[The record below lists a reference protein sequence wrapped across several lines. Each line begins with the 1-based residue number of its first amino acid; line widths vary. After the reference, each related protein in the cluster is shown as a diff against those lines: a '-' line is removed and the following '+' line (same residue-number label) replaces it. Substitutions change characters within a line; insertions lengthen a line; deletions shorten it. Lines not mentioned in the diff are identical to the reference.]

1 MNPDV
6 SPQGD
11 ATDPHCLRITAEFV
25 METKRSDEVSRVS
38 YCRAALLGAAAS
50 LTASAALAEPTQVAE
65 IIVSA
70 NKVPTAQERVGSSV
84 SIIDSAEIERRQQ
97 VQALDLL
104 KRVPGVSISR
114 NGGLGATSTVR
125 LRGSESGMVKV
136 LIDGVE
142 VNDASGAN
150 NEFDFNS
157 LLTGDIEKIE
167 VLKGPQSALY
177 GNDAMGGVI
186 NVITRRGEGETKIRG
201 TLEAGAY
208 GTFRQQASLTGGTQQ
223 VDYAL
228 SAANLHTDGFSR
240 TFVGNEKDG
249 TDARSVSG
257 RVGVKA
263 SDILRF
269 DLNAGWSWLDTEFDP
284 FGADGASAQEKESWQ
299 VRGAGTLSLLDGT
312 FENVLA
318 ASYASTDRE
327 FDEPTGFYRFSTFDS
342 RRKALDYQGNLRLR
356 DADIATIGLSVDE
369 EEGKT
374 TNTVGTAT
382 STGLDDSVTTK
393 SAFVQYQAAVTSDLT
408 LTLGGRVDD
417 HEQFG
422 TEGTWRAT
430 GAYQVPAT
438 GTVLRASYGTANKAP
453 TLYQLYDPFY
463 GNQNLMAEDG
473 KGADIGFEQKLLNGR
488 VGFGASLFRNTYTNM
503 IGFSNG
509 YVNVAR
515 ARTKG
520 VELTFEA
527 TPLETVLFQAN
538 YTYLD
543 AKDTRTGRDLPRRPQ
558 DTLNASIDWT
568 VIEGVD
574 VGAALRY
581 VGKQRDTASATSPIL
596 DSYTT
601 VDVTARWAV
610 LDNVSLFGRVE
621 NLFDEDYQEVRTYRA
636 PGRSAFGGVT
646 VTF

>member
-1 MNPDV
+1 M
-6 SPQGD
+6 S
-11 ATDPHCLRITAEFV
+11 
-25 METKRSDEVSRVS
+25 KVS
-38 YCRAALLGAAAS
+38 YFRAALLGAAAS
-50 LTASAALAEPTQVAE
+50 LSASAALAEPTQVAE

-114 NGGLGATSTVR
+114 NGGLGSTSTVR

-177 GNDAMGGVI
+177 GNDAMAGVI

-208 GTFRQQASLTGGTQQ
+208 GTFRQQAGLTGGSEQ

-284 FGADGASAQEKESWQ
+284 FGGDGPSSQEKETWQ

-318 ASYASTDRE
+318 ASYATTDRD
-327 FDEPTGFYRFSTFDS
+327 FDEPTGYYRFSTFDS

-356 DADIATIGLSVDE
+356 DADIATIGLSIDE
-369 EEGKT
+369 EDGKT

-393 SAFVQYQAAVTSDLT
+393 SAFVQYQAAITSDLT

-463 GNQNLMAEDG
+463 GNKNLSAEDG
-473 KGADIGFEQKLLNGR
+473 KGADIGFEQKLLDGR
-488 VGFGASLFRNTYTNM
+488 VGFGASLFRNSYKNM

-509 YVNVAR
+509 YINVAR

-527 TPLETVLFQAN
+527 TPVETVLIQAN

-543 AKDTRTGRDLPRRPQ
+543 AKDRRTGRDLPRRPQ

-568 VIEGVD
+568 VIDGVD

-581 VGKQRDTASATSPIL
+581 VGKQRDTASATSAIL

-601 VDVTARWAV
+601 VDLTARWAV

>member
-1 MNPDV
+1 M
-6 SPQGD
+6 SQ
-11 ATDPHCLRITAEFV
+11 
-25 METKRSDEVSRVS
+25 VS
-38 YCRAALLGAAAS
+38 YFRAALLGAAAS
-50 LTASAALAEPTQVAE
+50 LSASAALAEPTQVAE

-97 VQALDLL
+97 VQAIDLL

-114 NGGLGATSTVR
+114 NGGLGSTSTLR

-177 GNDAMGGVI
+177 GNDAMAGVI

-201 TLEAGAY
+201 TLEGGAY

-228 SAANLHTDGFSR
+228 SAGNLHTDGFSR

-249 TDARSVSG
+249 TNARSVSG

-284 FGADGASAQEKESWQ
+284 FGGDGPSSQEKETWQ
-299 VRGAGTLSLLDGT
+299 VRGAGTLSLLDGA

-318 ASYASTDRE
+318 ASYATTDRD

-369 EEGKT
+369 EDGKT
-374 TNTVGTAT
+374 TNTVGTTT

-393 SAFVQYQAAVTSDLT
+393 SAFVQYQAAITSDLT
-408 LTLGGRVDD
+408 LTVGGRVDD

-463 GNQNLMAEDG
+463 GNKNLSAEDG
-473 KGADIGFEQKLLNGR
+473 RGADIGFDQKLLDGR
-488 VGFGASLFRNTYTNM
+488 VGFGASLFRNSYKNM

-509 YVNVAR
+509 YINVAR

-527 TPLETVLFQAN
+527 TPVENLLIQAN

-543 AKDTRTGRDLPRRPQ
+543 AKDRVTGRDLPRRPQ
-558 DTLNASIDWT
+558 DTLNASVDWT
-568 VIEGVD
+568 VIEGVG

-581 VGKQRDTASATSPIL
+581 VGKQRDTASATSAIL

-601 VDVTARWAV
+601 VDFTARWAV

>member
-1 MNPDV
+1 M
-6 SPQGD
+6 SQ
-11 ATDPHCLRITAEFV
+11 
-25 METKRSDEVSRVS
+25 VS
-38 YCRAALLGAAAS
+38 YFRAALLGAVAS
-50 LTASAALAEPTQVAE
+50 LSASAALAEPTQVAE

-114 NGGLGATSTVR
+114 NGGLGSTSTVR

-177 GNDAMGGVI
+177 GNDAMAGVI

-201 TLEAGAY
+201 TLEGGAY

-284 FGADGASAQEKESWQ
+284 FGGDGPSSQEKETWQ

-318 ASYASTDRE
+318 ASYATTDRD
-327 FDEPTGFYRFSTFDS
+327 FDEPTGYYRFSTFDS
-342 RRKALDYQGNLRLR
+342 RRKALDYQGNLHLR

-374 TNTVGTAT
+374 TNTVGTTT

-393 SAFVQYQAAVTSDLT
+393 SAFVQYQAAITSDLT
-408 LTLGGRVDD
+408 LTVGGRVDD

-463 GNQNLMAEDG
+463 GNKNLSAEDG
-473 KGADIGFEQKLLNGR
+473 KGADIGFDQKLLDGR
-488 VGFGASLFRNTYTNM
+488 VGFGASLFRNSYKNM

-509 YVNVAR
+509 YINVAR

-527 TPLETVLFQAN
+527 TPVENLLIQAN

-543 AKDTRTGRDLPRRPQ
+543 AKDRVTGRDLPRRPQ
-558 DTLNASIDWT
+558 DTLNASVDWT

-601 VDVTARWAV
+601 VDFTARWAV

>member
-1 MNPDV
+1 M
-6 SPQGD
+6 SQ
-11 ATDPHCLRITAEFV
+11 
-25 METKRSDEVSRVS
+25 VS
-38 YCRAALLGAAAS
+38 YFRAALLGAVAS
-50 LTASAALAEPTQVAE
+50 LSASAALAEPTQVAE

-114 NGGLGATSTVR
+114 NGGLGSTSTVR

-177 GNDAMGGVI
+177 GNDAMAGVI

-201 TLEAGAY
+201 TLEGGAY
-208 GTFRQQASLTGGTQQ
+208 GTFRQLASLTGGTQQ

-284 FGADGASAQEKESWQ
+284 FGGDGPSSQEKESWQ
-299 VRGAGTLSLLDGT
+299 VRGAGTLSLLDGA

-318 ASYASTDRE
+318 ASYATTDRD
-327 FDEPTGFYRFSTFDS
+327 FDEPTGYYRFSTFDS
-342 RRKALDYQGNLRLR
+342 RRKALDYQGNLHLR

-393 SAFVQYQAAVTSDLT
+393 SAFVQYQAAISSDLT

-463 GNQNLMAEDG
+463 GNKNLSAEDG
-473 KGADIGFEQKLLNGR
+473 KGADIGFDQKLLDGR
-488 VGFGASLFRNTYTNM
+488 VGFGASLFRNSYKNM

-509 YVNVAR
+509 YINVAR

-527 TPLETVLFQAN
+527 TPVENLLIQAN

-543 AKDTRTGRDLPRRPQ
+543 AKDRVTGRDLPRRPQ
-558 DTLNASIDWT
+558 DTLNASVDWT

-601 VDVTARWAV
+601 VDFTARWAV

>member
-1 MNPDV
+1 M
-6 SPQGD
+6 SQ
-11 ATDPHCLRITAEFV
+11 
-25 METKRSDEVSRVS
+25 VS
-38 YCRAALLGAAAS
+38 YFRAALLGAAAS
-50 LTASAALAEPTQVAE
+50 LSASAALAEPTQVAE

-97 VQALDLL
+97 VQAIDLL

-114 NGGLGATSTVR
+114 NGGLGSTSTLR

-177 GNDAMGGVI
+177 GNDAMAGVI

-201 TLEAGAY
+201 TLEGGAY

-284 FGADGASAQEKESWQ
+284 FGGDGPSSQEKETWQ
-299 VRGAGTLSLLDGT
+299 VRGAGTLSLLDGA

-318 ASYASTDRE
+318 ASYATTDRD

-369 EEGKT
+369 EDGKT
-374 TNTVGTAT
+374 TNTVGTTT

-393 SAFVQYQAAVTSDLT
+393 SAFVQYQAAITSDLT
-408 LTLGGRVDD
+408 LTVGGRVDD

-430 GAYQVPAT
+430 GAWQVPAT

-463 GNQNLMAEDG
+463 GNRNLSAEDG
-473 KGADIGFEQKLLNGR
+473 KGADIGFDQKLLDGR
-488 VGFGASLFRNTYTNM
+488 VGFGASLFRNSYKNM

-509 YVNVAR
+509 YINVAR

-527 TPLETVLFQAN
+527 TPVESLLIQAN

-581 VGKQRDTASATSPIL
+581 VGKQRDTASATSAIL

-601 VDVTARWAV
+601 VDFTARWAV